1 MRALLLAATA
11 FALMACQT
19 APAPETS
26 EGETE
31 GQQAASLSTPAP
43 PPVPG
48 TVSVDRDGDHIY
60 VDFIEFRPNRLPP
73 GACLSERE
81 IRADQF
87 ARLRS
92 NMMVVGLTC
101 RSIYEGNPFNSY
113 MQFTVDTAGS
123 IRSVQQT
130 LAGLLGRYGG
140 GNSNR
145 LVDTYVTELAN
156 DEQGVIREFGPEV
169 YCNARRDQFL
179 AVTAYDDA
187 AVSEW
192 IDGAVARR
200 GDLYPRC

>member
-1 MRALLLAATA
+1 MRAILLAAS
-11 FALMACQT
+11 ALVLVACQSNT
-19 APAPETS
+19 APEPETAVDP
-26 EGETE
+26 
-31 GQQAASLSTPAP
+31 AASRVAASAP
-43 PPVPG
+43 GVPP
-48 TVSVDRDGDHIY
+48 TVSIERDGDHVY

-73 GACLSERE
+73 NACLSERE

-92 NMMVVGLTC
+92 HMMVVGLTC
-101 RSIYEGNPFNSY
+101 RSIYDGDPFNEY
-113 MQFTVDTAGS
+113 MQFTVNTAGS

-130 LAGLLGRYGG
+130 LAGMWGRYGG

-169 YCNARRDQFL
+169 YCTARRDQFV
-179 AVTAYDDA
+179 AVTQYDDA

-192 IDGAVARR
+192 LDGAVTRR
-200 GDLYPRC
+200 ANGYTPC